1 MTKKEKIPM
10 SITGFASVPAK
21 FAREQGYY
29 CNNICFDVFVKCFLL
44 GGVCGRDVWNKGDM
58 LYRQKVLEFKVDRV
72 RYTEQ
77 ETAEKTTPRTSE
89 LNKINAE
96 WLKAEIEKLEG
107 VYECEV
113 RTGTG
118 IVLVEIRSLRL
129 ELKMVLRATIANL
142 VDTKGVQIGAK
153 YIQEHTEPRDCC
165 C

>member
-1 MTKKEKIPM
+1 M

-77 ETAEKTTPRTSE
+77 ETAEKT
-89 LNKINAE
+89 
-96 WLKAEIEKLEG
+96 EG
-107 VYECEV
+107 W
-113 RTGTG
+113 
-118 IVLVEIRSLRL
+118 
-129 ELKMVLRATIANL
+129 K
-142 VDTKGVQIGAK
+142 TKTKQK
-153 YIQEHTEPRDCC
+153 RKPTKRKRKRK
-165 C
+165 

>member
-1 MTKKEKIPM
+1 M
-10 SITGFASVPAK
+10 SITGFANVPAK

-96 WLKAEIEKLEG
+96 WLKAEIEKLEA

-118 IVLVEIRSLRL
+118 VVLVEIRSC
-129 ELKMVLRATIANL
+129 AWN
-142 VDTKGVQIGAK
+142 
-153 YIQEHTEPRDCC
+153 
-165 C
+165 